1 VNDSLASGNPMRS
14 NLPIRIRGSDSSAL
28 KIAKRR
34 LDEPLLMVRK
44 CMDAAFAPENPAAL
58 MGQFELFALLG
69 S

>member
-1 VNDSLASGNPMRS
+1 
-14 NLPIRIRGSDSSAL
+14 L